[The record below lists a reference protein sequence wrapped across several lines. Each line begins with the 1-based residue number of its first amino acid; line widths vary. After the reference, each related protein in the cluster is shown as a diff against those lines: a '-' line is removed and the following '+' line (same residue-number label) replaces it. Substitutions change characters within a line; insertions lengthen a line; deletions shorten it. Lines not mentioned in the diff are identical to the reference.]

1 MMVRLHILNPFV
13 FPPQHAVDL
22 VVAVVSSSIDE
33 LLVSPCFSNNTDA
46 FLDKSPNIG
55 VILCILFIFPLYAL
69 TSSVPLYFFLR
80 IGTAWLLHAANFPVV
95 GQWRL
100 ILSSKLNVRTD
111 ATGLSSRSYS
121 CYRGIGRCLRSLAM
135 GSITFRRLFFSTRL
149 SNFLFQSWRVKQSKQ
164 VNNN

>member
-1 MMVRLHILNPFV
+1 MVQVGEMKVRLHILNPFV

-22 VVAVVSSSIDE
+22 VVAVVSSSMDK

-46 FLDKSPNIG
+46 FLDKSLNIG
-55 VILCILFIFPLYAL
+55 VILCILFIFPLHAL

-135 GSITFRRLFFSTRL
+135 GSIAFRRLFFFNPPQQFSFSVVT
-149 SNFLFQSWRVKQSKQ
+149 S
-164 VNNN
+164 